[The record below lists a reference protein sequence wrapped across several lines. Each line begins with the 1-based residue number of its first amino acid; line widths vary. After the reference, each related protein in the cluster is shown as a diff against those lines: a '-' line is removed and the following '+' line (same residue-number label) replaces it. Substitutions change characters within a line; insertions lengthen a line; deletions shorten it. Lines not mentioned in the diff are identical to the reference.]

1 MRYQS
6 PRPSQRIL
14 RDTLQALALAVERH
28 YSSPGTSQIPPQ
40 GVSKNTPPPLLG
52 KIQGWSPSLTVAQD
66 RSILI
71 AIQQASRAGATTKEI
86 IAITGLPT
94 AVINGTAQFGA
105 GGSKYLWR
113 EAI

>member
-14 RDTLQALALAVERH
+14 RDTLQALAMAVERH
-28 YSSPGTSQIPPQ
+28 CSSPSISQIPPR
-40 GVSKNTPPPLLG
+40 GISKNTRPTRSG
-52 KIQGWSPSLTVAQD
+52 KIQGTGHPPLTQD

-71 AIQQASRAGATTKEI
+71 AVQQAARAGATTKEI
-86 IAITGLPT
+86 GAITGLPT

-113 EAI
+113 ENV

>member
-40 GVSKNTPPPLLG
+40 GVSKNTPPTPPQAY
-52 KIQGWSPSLTVAQD
+52 KHAFCQNFTQD

-86 IAITGLPT
+86 VAITGLPT

-113 EAI
+113 EAL